1 MKSSIEDKDKLADKL
16 EEEEKSTIK
25 EALTDAQDWLNAN
38 VDAEKDEFE
47 DRMKE
52 VQAICDPIISKVYQA
67 AGGQGGAGGEPEEEE
82 EYDDM

>member
-25 EALTDAQDWLNAN
+25 DALTDAQDWLNAN